1 MSVNEKHMWGFKY
14 SGNAC
19 KATFQSTWVRFP
31 GLFLHMWNQRAEP
44 VSVDVWPFM
53 PFICVCCERPPSAA
67 APSSLKNQSFTWSKT
82 HSRTLTLYRF
92 QEPLF
97 TPAPEETPWKKEPQ
111 AAKKHTKQQGKTVP
125 NLIKV
130 EKSSRTTAHLFREC
144 PQSRRVNKTQYLL
157 DLWANNHYLLRV
169 DEWRIIL
176 CKPHK

>member
-1 MSVNEKHMWGFKY
+1 M
-14 SGNAC
+14 
-19 KATFQSTWVRFP
+19 QSNIPINTGQVSW
-31 GLFLHMWNQRAEP
+31 P
-44 VSVDVWPFM
+44 VSAHAKSESRASERRCVTVHACGY
-53 PFICVCCERPPSAA
+53 ICVCCERSPSAA
-67 APSSLKNQSFTWSKT
+67 APSSLENQSFTWSKT
-82 HSRTLTLYRF
+82 HSRILTLYRF

-130 EKSSRTTAHLFREC
+130 KKSSRTTAHLFREC